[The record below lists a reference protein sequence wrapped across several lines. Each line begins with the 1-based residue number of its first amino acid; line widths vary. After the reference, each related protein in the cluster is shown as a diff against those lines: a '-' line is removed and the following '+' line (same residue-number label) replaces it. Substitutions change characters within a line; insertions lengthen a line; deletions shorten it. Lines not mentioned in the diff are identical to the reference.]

1 MSLEMFSFDDMFKPS
16 APTEVERKAFIQ
28 DGHSEDGHGFAV
40 IEFPPVHEMNRDELL
55 DLIQTHTATIFMQ
68 GVLLDAL
75 GDVLIKTGVINP
87 NDLQKRFEELIHRQ
101 TLRKE
106 D

>member
-16 APTEVERKAFIQ
+16 VPTDVERKEFIQ
-28 DGHSEDGHGFAV
+28 DVHPEGGHGFAV
-40 IEFPPVHEMNRDELL
+40 IKFPLVDEMNRDELL

-68 GVLLDAL
+68 GVLLDSL
-75 GDVLIKTGVINP
+75 GDVLIKSGVVNA
-87 NDLQKRFEELIHRQ
+87 NDLQKRFEELIQRQ